1 MIKPRLFRGFRDYP
15 PEEMLF
21 RERLIERVRQVFRRY
36 GFVPLETPAI
46 EYVDVLLGKY
56 GSDGEKLIYRLA
68 YKDGNTL
75 ALRYDLTVPLAR
87 FYAMNYTRLP
97 LPFRR
102 YQVEKVWRA
111 EHAQMTRGRFREFY
125 QCDVDVVGAPPP
137 IPDAELISLISDA
150 LSDIGFN
157 RFIIKVSHRKF
168 LPEFLRYAGIEA
180 PSELDVARV
189 IDKLDKLG
197 KERVIL
203 ELEKLGLS
211 ARQIGKLF
219 DILDI
224 SGEPDEVIE
233 RLLSLLGEDVSDIC
247 GEMRRF
253 FGMVFSF
260 GVPKGRLVFDLSLM
274 RGLDYYTGI
283 VFEAYL
289 PDLPDVGSLAAGGR
303 YDNLVGLFMNRSVP
317 ATGTT
322 IGIDRILTAGRRLGI
337 MLKDKNVAKVFFALF
352 DKEFVDYV
360 LSIVSRLRREG
371 VPVELGG
378 KLCSIKEN
386 IQTAEKKGYRYLL
399 IAGGDEKR
407 KGVVAV
413 RDLKTREQKALT
425 VSELV
430 KWGKEICG

>member
-15 PEEMLF
+15 PEEMLP
-21 RERLIERVRQVFRRY
+21 REKLIEHIKHIFHRY

-56 GSDGEKLIYRLA
+56 GSEGEKLIYRLA

-87 FYAMNYTRLP
+87 FYAMNYTHLP

-102 YQVEKVWRA
+102 YQIEKVWRA

-125 QCDVDVVGAPPP
+125 QCDVDIVGAFPPL
-137 IPDAELISLISDA
+137 PDAELISLINDA
-150 LSDIGFN
+150 LSDIGFH
-157 RFIIKVSHRKF
+157 RFIIKTSHRKF
-168 LPEFLRYAGIEA
+168 LPEFLRYAGIER
-180 PSELDVARV
+180 PSELEVARV
-189 IDKLDKLG
+189 VDKLDRLG
-197 KERVIL
+197 KEDVVI

-211 ARQIGKLF
+211 ARQIDKLF

-224 SGEPDEVIE
+224 SGEPDEVID
-233 RLLSLLGEDVSDIC
+233 RLSSLLGERISGIC
-247 GEMRRF
+247 GEMKRF
-253 FGMVFSF
+253 FDMVSSF
-260 GVPKGRLVFDLSLM
+260 GVPKEKLVFDLSLM

-289 PDLPDVGSLAAGGR
+289 PDFPDIGSLAGGGR

-322 IGIDRILTAGRRLGI
+322 IGVDRILTAMRRSEI
-337 MLKDKNVAKVFFALF
+337 VLKDEDVAKVFFALF
-352 DKEFVDYV
+352 DKGSVDYV
-360 LSIVSRLRREG
+360 LSIVSHLRREG
-371 VPVELGG
+371 IPVELAG
-378 KLCSIKEN
+378 KLCSLKEN
-386 IQTAEKKGYRYLL
+386 IQTAAKKNYRYLL
-399 IAGGDEKR
+399 IAGGDEKS
-407 KGVVAV
+407 KAVVAV
-413 RDLKTREQKALT
+413 RDLKTREQKEFT

-430 KWGKEICG
+430 KWGKGLC